1 MIMIKFRGVF
11 IYIVTITLIIGG
23 ALLDFRN
30 VFADDEATEFM
41 SWGIETMGLD
51 KAISAIKQKG
61 DAEHLLVAVIDT
73 GVNEAVFHE
82 YFPDRN
88 LSGYCVAACESGMVD
103 NMGQG
108 THIISTIAE
117 GTSDNVD
124 LLMIRVTDSGSFT
137 VTDLIDSINYAI
149 SQGADVINISAG
161 NVFDFD
167 DEAYNEEYDMTWGE
181 IYRLV
186 WEIEKE
192 TIDEAVDAGAIIVG
206 SIGNDS
212 NNDAL
217 YPASYEKV
225 IGVGATNEDLT
236 LTNFSNFNEFVDY
249 VAPGARI
256 EGLNARYGAEGQEM
270 TILDQGTS
278 MAAAHV
284 TAAVADIL
292 SFNKNLNFD
301 EVMELLSSKAIDL
314 GETGRDDYFGNGFID
329 FSEAEFCV
337 DGIECDEYGVFALI
351 IPDEPD
357 DEQEIPIPDTA
368 GDDEVIGSPNTG
380 ALTKREA
387 GSVTAT
393 VLASWPIY
401 VLVGVGL
408 WWVRKISR

>member
-1 MIMIKFRGVF
+1 MVRVRGHF
-11 IYIVTITLIIGG
+11 IYIIIAFLMLGG
-23 ALLDFRN
+23 SFLNFQKA
-30 VFADDEATEFM
+30 FAAGEYM
-41 SWGIETMGLD
+41 SWGIGAMGLD
-51 KAISAIKQKG
+51 KAISAIEQKG

-88 LSGYCVAACESGMVD
+88 LTGYCIATCESGMVD
-103 NMGQG
+103 NQGQG

-124 LLMIRVTDSGSFT
+124 LLMIRVTDLGIFT
-137 VTDLIDSINYAI
+137 VTDLIDAINYAV

-161 NVFDFD
+161 NIFDFD
-167 DEAYNEEYDMTWGE
+167 DETYNEEYDMTWGE

-192 TIDEAVDAGAIIVG
+192 VIDEAVDAGAIIVG
-206 SIGNDS
+206 SIGDND
-212 NNDAL
+212 NDNIR
-217 YPASYEKV
+217 YPASYERV
-225 IGVGATNEDLT
+225 IGVGATNEDLS

-270 TILDQGTS
+270 TILNQGTS

-292 SFNKNLNFD
+292 SFNKDLSF
-301 EVMELLSSKAIDL
+301 EQVVELLNSKANDL
-314 GETGRDDYFGNGFID
+314 GETGKDDYFGNGFID

-337 DGIECDEYGVFALI
+337 GGVECDEYGVFAL

-357 DEQEIPIPDTA
+357 DEQEIPVPDTA
-368 GDDEVIGSPNTG
+368 GDDETIGAPNTG
-380 ALTKREA
+380 ALTKQGVSSA
-387 GSVTAT
+387 TAT
-393 VLASWPIY
+393 LLTGWPVYI
-401 VLVGVGL
+401 LVGVGL
-408 WWVRKISR
+408 WWRRKLSR